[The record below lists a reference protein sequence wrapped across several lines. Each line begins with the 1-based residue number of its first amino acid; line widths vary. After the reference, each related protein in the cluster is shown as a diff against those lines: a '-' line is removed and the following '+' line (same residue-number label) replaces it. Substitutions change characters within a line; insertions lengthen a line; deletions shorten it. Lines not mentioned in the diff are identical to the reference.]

1 MYSYST
7 YTLKFFFNHF
17 TFDIYNYKKKTNDNF
32 VFINIKNFLKNNTVY

>member
-17 TFDIYNYKKKTNDNF
+17 TFDIYNYKKKKQMTILF
-32 VFINIKNFLKNNTVY
+32 FINIKNFLKNNTV